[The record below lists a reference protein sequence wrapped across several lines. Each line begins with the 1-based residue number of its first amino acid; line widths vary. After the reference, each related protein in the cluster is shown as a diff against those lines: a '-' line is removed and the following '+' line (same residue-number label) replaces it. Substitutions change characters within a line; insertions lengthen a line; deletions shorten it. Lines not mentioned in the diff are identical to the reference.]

1 MASIVSRVLVEGASA
16 SAPAPP
22 AGGRARALLRQLSP
36 WGPPLPAGGLD
47 RKQRRIPLVAG
58 ALAGAASLDAVLVL
72 RFSGL
77 AVFLPE
83 AAVEWT
89 VDQVPGS
96 LESTAIGL
104 MGGYAK
110 VLALAVAVVAFVVAH
125 AFFGLYY
132 PRAEA
137 LLKSRWRADAAFA
150 GVPAVVILFV
160 LLPLFGEGLAGERA
174 PAGLEVAVFSTLMG
188 AAVYAGALDLALR
201 EIRASHPEGLDVTRR

>member
-83 AAVEWT
+83 SAVEWT
-89 VDQVPGS
+89 VDNIPGS

-125 AFFGLYY
+125 ALVALYY

-137 LLKSRWRADAAFA
+137 ILKSRWIADAAFA
-150 GVPAVVILFV
+150 AGPAAAILVVLM
-160 LLPLFGEGLAGERA
+160 PLFGDGLAGERSN
-174 PAGLEVAVFSTLMG
+174 AGLG
-188 AAVYAGALDLALR
+188 AAVASTIIGAL
-201 EIRASHPEGLDVTRR
+201 V